1 MRTFE
6 DGHDPHRLAWRFW
19 LPRLLISGMAIA
31 AFVVQF
37 GTTNRLPFH
46 AACRAGS
53 CALTPI
59 PTDAA
64 AAPLRAGDRIRLAEQ
79 SFATRTVLID
89 GNVPRSRIFELQVQR
104 GTTDLRIPF
113 HAVRAGTDG
122 RFAQQTIAAF
132 ILSFGLLM
140 LWRGESAAS
149 AGLCLF
155 ALSIAVGHGIAT
167 ITLAPPWNVVAR
179 GLWTLLG
186 GPSAFMGLYVTAEAL
201 ASPGGATRRHRG
213 PFAAYL
219 GALLLLYL
227 SEMSTIGMFL
237 AGRQVS
243 AWSGADVASIALGA
257 IVWAVPLITLVRGYR
272 RGDAENRLRIRWF
285 IASVALL
292 LPLIA
297 TNILASSNDAEL
309 NLIQLIQVL
318 LNVAIWSMLSYA
330 ALSQRLVAVRFVV
343 NRALVFGS
351 LTALLIGALSLLESL
366 IERSVISKDA
376 GMALDLAV
384 PLLLGV
390 SIQRIHRWGEDS
402 VERLIFRR
410 EYRDRNAILAF
421 LRDAGFVA
429 HPATLFERTVEV
441 FATHSGGQTAALYLA
456 ASSGYERVAASE
468 HARDLPARISIDDA
482 AMVRLRATLAPLDLF
497 AVASALGASGLALPL
512 VIRGRLEGVLFC
524 GAKVE
529 GRYAGP
535 EVEFLEKAAVGVAAC
550 IVALRAELHGRFV
563 TRVAEGALPTDR
575 VVEEARRLVAS

>member
-1 MRTFE
+1 MRTVE
-6 DGHDPHRLAWRFW
+6 DGHDPHHPTWRFW
-19 LPRLLISGMAIA
+19 LPRLLISCLAVA

-37 GTTNRLPFH
+37 GPTNRLPFH
-46 AACRAGS
+46 ATCRDGF
-53 CALTPI
+53 CTLTPI
-59 PTDAA
+59 PADAA
-64 AAPLRAGDRIRLAEQ
+64 AAPLRAGARIRLAEQ
-79 SFATRTVLID
+79 SFATRAVLID
-89 GNVPRSRIFELQVQR
+89 ANVPRSRIYELQVRR
-104 GTTDLRIPF
+104 GTTDLRIAF
-113 HAVRAGTDG
+113 HTVRAGTDG

-132 ILSFGLLM
+132 VLLFGLLM

-155 ALSIAVGHGIAT
+155 ALSIVVGRGLTA
-167 ITLAPPWNVVAR
+167 ITLMPPWNLGVR

-186 GPSAFMGLYVTAEAL
+186 GPSAFMGLYVTAAAL
-201 ASPGGATRRHRG
+201 ASQGRATHRHRG

-227 SEMSTIGMFL
+227 SEMGMIGMFL
-237 AGRQVS
+237 AGRQGS
-243 AWSGADVASIALGA
+243 TWIGADVAPIALGA
-257 IVWAVPLITLVRGYR
+257 IAWAVPLIMLVRGYR
-272 RGDAENRLRIRWF
+272 RGDAESRLRIRWF

-297 TNILASSNDAEL
+297 TNMLANSNDAEHD
-309 NLIQLIQVL
+309 LIQVIQVL
-318 LNVAIWSMLSYA
+318 LNVAIWSMLGYA

-402 VERLIFRR
+402 VERLIFRK

-429 HPATLFERTVEV
+429 HPTTLFERTAEV
-441 FATHSGGQTAALYLA
+441 FATHAGGRSAALYLPA
-456 ASSGYERVAASE
+456 GSSYERVAASGPE
-468 HARDLPARISIDDA
+468 RGWPARIPVDDA

-497 AVASALGASGLALPL
+497 AVTSALGANGLSLPL
-512 VIRGRLEGVLFC
+512 VIRGRLEGVLVC
-524 GAKVE
+524 GAKGE
-529 GRYAGP
+529 GRYAQT
-535 EVEFLEKAAVGVAAC
+535 EVEFLEKAAVGIAAC
-550 IVALRAELHGRFV
+550 IVALRAELHGHFV